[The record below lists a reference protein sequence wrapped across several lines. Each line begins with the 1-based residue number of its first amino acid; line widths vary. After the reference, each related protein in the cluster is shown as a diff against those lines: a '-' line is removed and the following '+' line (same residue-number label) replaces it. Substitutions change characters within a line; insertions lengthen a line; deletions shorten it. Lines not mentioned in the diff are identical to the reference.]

1 MGEENCFVS
10 NNNGSH
16 THFLSTQA
24 LLGSKEFRIFIM
36 AKTEAEQR
44 RRIRTEIAIEGSYS
58 RS

>member
-1 MGEENCFVS
+1 MGEENSYVS
-10 NNNGSH
+10 NNNGFH

-44 RRIRTEIAIEGSYS
+44 RREGGLGK
-58 RS
+58 RLL